1 MKKYGFYSKQDH
13 TKEFISQAKY
23 PNMVQAERDFSIKK
37 NLDMDTFL
45 KLYEVVEI

>member
-1 MKKYGFYSKQDH
+1 MKKYGFYSKQDY
-13 TKEFISQAKY
+13 TKEIMSQMRCENLA
-23 PNMVQAERDFSIKK
+23 QAERDFSIKK

>member
-13 TKEFISQAKY
+13 TKEIISQAKY
-23 PNMVQAERDFSIKK
+23 VNMVQAERDFSIKK
-37 NLDMDTFL
+37 KLDMDTFL